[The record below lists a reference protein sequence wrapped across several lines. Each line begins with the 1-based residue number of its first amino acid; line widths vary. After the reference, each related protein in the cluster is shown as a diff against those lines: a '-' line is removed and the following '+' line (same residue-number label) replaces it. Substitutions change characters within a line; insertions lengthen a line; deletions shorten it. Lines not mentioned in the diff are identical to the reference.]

1 MDHDPSSEPLAQ
13 AKATHRHI
21 RRLRAAE
28 RRHGQREHRA
38 DAAAVY
44 RANSEPADEF
54 ELENARLRSDAA
66 AAARL
71 AVEQDL
77 IALDRSSLVADPDAV
92 DIDPVDL

>member
-1 MDHDPSSEPLAQ
+1 MDHEPSSEPLAQ
-13 AKATHRHI
+13 AKATHRRI

-38 DAAAVY
+38 EAAADH
-44 RANSEPADEF
+44 RADTEPADEF

-66 AAARL
+66 AAQL

-77 IALDRSSLVADPDAV
+77 IALDRSGLVADRDVV